1 MLLISANLQL
11 ESEKLNSVAQT
22 VTEAVE
28 DAVPKDVTEQIGVF
42 QSYLNQLP
50 EKALG
55 LGIRIVL
62 ALITLFVGIQ
72 VIKVV
77 RKILKRSLEKGKAD
91 TGVIQFL
98 DSLVKVLLM
107 ILLIFMIA
115 INFGVDAASIV
126 AILGSMGV
134 AISLALQGSLANF
147 AGGVLILLLKPFK
160 VGDYIKENS
169 HGNEGTVTEIQLF
182 YTKLLTIEKHVVVLP
197 NGALANTSLIN
208 YTETPTRRVDLTV
221 GISYRADLKKAK
233 EIAMQVMH
241 EDSLVVQ
248 QEPMWVY
255 VSELSDSA
263 VVLSTYCF
271 VKCTDWVMAK
281 GILLEKFKLAFD
293 ENGIEIPFPQV
304 DVHIA
309 EKA

>member
-1 MLLISANLQL
+1 MLLSAELQL
-11 ESEKLNSVAQT
+11 DTEKLQNVAQT
-22 VTEAVE
+22 MTDAAK
-28 DAVPKDVTEQIGVF
+28 DAVPEDVSQQIGLF

-62 ALITLFVGIQ
+62 ALITLFVGVQ
-72 VIKVV
+72 VIKIV
-77 RKILKRSLEKGKAD
+77 RRILKKSLERGKAD
-91 TGVIQFL
+91 TGVVQFL
-98 DSLVKVLLM
+98 DSFVKVLLM

-208 YTETPTRRVDLTV
+208 YTETPTRRVDLKV
-221 GISYRADLKKAK
+221 GISYQADLKKAK
-233 EIAMQVMH
+233 EVIQEVMH
-241 EDSLVVQ
+241 QDTLVVQ
-248 QEPMWVY
+248 EEPMWVY
-255 VSELSDSA
+255 VSDLSDSA
-263 VVLSTYCF
+263 VVLATYCF
-271 VKCTDWVMAK
+271 VKCSDWVTAK
-281 GILLEKFKLAFD
+281 GILLEKFKLALD
-293 ENGIEIPFPQV
+293 ENGIEIPFPQM
-304 DVHIA
+304 DVHID
-309 EKA
+309 KSL